1 MKKIFFAFLIFASIF
16 SASAMSDFSNKNF
29 CFGISF
35 PTVKND
41 YKFDSY
47 DSMRLNA
54 VGLNL
59 NYRNMNDYMKIGIFL
74 NTDIYMPY
82 SKVIVLDE
90 KHQTTTNYSDYKY
103 FFGTDILAGMYTV
116 LYRDETFNIPVGAGF
131 HLDGFISKQ
140 KNNDEIIKESVYTV
154 GVGAW
159 FNIEVNFSR
168 NMGIYAGSKIGYDF
182 YYKMN
187 SKSWSSVIQDGSCN
201 GFTIIP
207 ALGLLWHF

>member
-1 MKKIFFAFLIFASIF
+1 M
-16 SASAMSDFSNKNF
+16 
-29 CFGISF
+29 
-35 PTVKND
+35 
-41 YKFDSY
+41 
-47 DSMRLNA
+47 
-54 VGLNL
+54 
-59 NYRNMNDYMKIGIFL
+59 
-74 NTDIYMPY
+74 
-82 SKVIVLDE
+82 
-90 KHQTTTNYSDYKY
+90 
-103 FFGTDILAGMYTV
+103 
-116 LYRDETFNIPVGAGF
+116 YRDETFNIPVGAGF

-140 KNNDEIIKESVYTV
+140 KYNDEIIKESVYTV

-207 ALGLLWHF
+207 ALGLLWHL